1 MSCFFTTEMPTLTEN
16 DQMMAYCHFRKHVE
30 EVKKQTA
37 GERGELNRLLSD
49 LRGMLLQFLDR
60 EACDVLVVSE
70 KLAIKRCVCTSFAR
84 LKAETVTEAFEQ
96 VYVWRKLQPRLAG
109 GENLPEAVRALLK
122 EEVGTA
128 LRRSRQYGDVVEIRS
143 AKFRTRVSIEGN
155 ARREKTMRQVPQ
167 EVVDVVNELQRCT
180 KQLQQLKAREKSRLE
195 GTQQALKQIEPSVVH
210 TLRRTDT
217 GRSVEYKVIVG
228 NPSPEECAEVVATE
242 VAAEQPVGNYTSLPP
257 PDVPV
262 ETRWKHRVT
271 PPSDPSPPSDP
282 QRMRVQYKKQ
292 VRRPVLSLA
301 KMDMCVGSELQRY
314 FEQTVCGRRRR
325 QYTAAH
331 QLPTV
336 SLSAISALVEQSINE
351 FVEDGMV
358 ERECLSV
365 RTR

>member
-1 MSCFFTTEMPTLTEN
+1 
-16 DQMMAYCHFRKHVE
+16 MMAYCHFQKHVE

-37 GERGELNRLLSD
+37 GERGELNRLLCD
-49 LRGMLLQFLDR
+49 LRGRLLQFLDR

-84 LKAETVTEAFEQ
+84 LKPETVTEAFEQ
-96 VYVWRKLQPRLAG
+96 VYVWGKLQPRLAG
-109 GENLPEAVRALLK
+109 GESLPEAVRALLK

-128 LRRSRQYGDVVEIRS
+128 LRRSRQYGDVVEIGS
-143 AKFRTRVSIEGN
+143 AKFRTRVSIGGE
-155 ARREKTMRQVPQ
+155 ARREKTMRQVPR
-167 EVVDVVNELQRCT
+167 EVVDVVNELRQCT
-180 KQLQQLKAREKSRLE
+180 KQLQQLKAHQQSRLE
-195 GTQQALKQIEPSVVH
+195 GTQQALKRIEPSVVH

-217 GRSVEYKVIVG
+217 GRSAEYKVIAG
-228 NPSPEECAEVVATE
+228 NPSHGDCAAE
-242 VAAEQPVGNYTSLPP
+242 VAAEVAAEEPVGDYTSLPP

-262 ETRWKHRVT
+262 EAPRKHRVE
-271 PPSDPSPPSDP
+271 PPPGPSPPPKP
-282 QRMRVQYKKQ
+282 QRMMRVQYKKQ

-301 KMDMCVGSELQRY
+301 KMDMCVGSDLQRY

-325 QYTAAH
+325 QYTAAQ

-336 SLSAISALVEQSINE
+336 SLSAVSALVEQSINE
-351 FVEDGMV
+351 FVEAGML